1 MFYAYKIFTYATE
14 PISFKAI
21 DASTVVAAI
30 SVSAVGIGITGMC
43 P

>member
-1 MFYAYKIFTYATE
+1 MCYAQKIFTYATE

-30 SVSAVGIGITGMC
+30 SVSAAGIRIASVC